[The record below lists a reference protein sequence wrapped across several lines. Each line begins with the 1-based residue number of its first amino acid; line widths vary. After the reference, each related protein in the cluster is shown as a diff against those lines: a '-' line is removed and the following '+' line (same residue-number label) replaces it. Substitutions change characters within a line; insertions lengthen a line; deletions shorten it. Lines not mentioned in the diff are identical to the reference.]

1 MLPTLEEFIKAAEE
15 GRILRHDF
23 NNLVGFKYTTNTVY
37 SGDWNPVTL
46 YARGIVFDKDTGKVL
61 AYPFEKFFNFGEL
74 VDDQSNLTK
83 LAHDVIAHQG
93 YDNLLRD
100 ISTQR
105 FRVMDKLDGSLGI
118 MFWTGK
124 TWLIKTA
131 GSFVSEQA
139 LWANKWAA
147 DNIDVTKLDKNCT
160 YMFEIIYDEDVH
172 PIQYDFEG
180 LVLLGIND
188 NTTMKEKPFTDIVH
202 TAFELKINHA
212 EVLEFTDFD
221 EVVKYAKALPNAK
234 EGVVVTFDNGFKVK
248 IKGDEFLALQR
259 IFHYLS
265 PAVIW
270 ENFDWENAES
280 SYCIAAQY
288 AEDFIKNI
296 PEELTDMKE
305 AANQIAEK
313 FFMNMTEVFNY
324 GQQLRADYPIRKEA
338 YEALC
343 KSSCKKELYAAV
355 LLYYTNGKEN
365 SKIRKAIYRT
375 VKP

>member
-74 VDDQSNLTK
+74 VDDQSNLTT
-83 LAHDVIAHQG
+83 LAYDVIAHQG

-188 NTTMKEKPFTDIVH
+188 NTTMKEKPFADIVH

-248 IKGDEFLALQR
+248 IKGAEFLALQR

-365 SKIRKAIYRT
+365 SKIREAIYRT

>member
-23 NNLVGFKYTTNTVY
+23 NNLVGFKYTTNTIY

-139 LWANKWAA
+139 LWANNWAA

-221 EVVKYAKALPNAK
+221 EVVKYAKALPNSK

-248 IKGDEFLALQR
+248 IKGAEFLALQR

-280 SYCIAAQY
+280 SYDIADQY

-305 AANQIAEK
+305 VANQISEK
-313 FFMNMTEVFNY
+313 FFMNMTEVVNY

-338 YEALC
+338 YAALC
-343 KSSCKKELYAAV
+343 KSSCKKELYSAV
-355 LLYYTNGKEN
+355 MIYYTNGKEN
-365 SKIRKAIYRT
+365 SKIREALYRT

>member
-139 LWANKWAA
+139 LWANNWAA

-188 NTTMKEKPFTDIVH
+188 NTTMKEKPFADIVH

-365 SKIRKAIYRT
+365 SKIREAIYRT

>member
-15 GRILRHDF
+15 GRLLRHDF
-23 NNLVGFKYTTNTVY
+23 NNLVGFKYSTNTIY

-74 VDDQSNLTK
+74 VDDQSNLTT
-83 LAHDVIAHQG
+83 LAYDVIAHQG

-188 NTTMKEKPFTDIVH
+188 NTTMKEKPFADIVH

-248 IKGDEFLALQR
+248 IKGAEFLALQR

-280 SYCIAAQY
+280 SYSIAAQY

-365 SKIRKAIYRT
+365 SKIREAIYRT

>member
-15 GRILRHDF
+15 GRLLRHDF

-74 VDDQSNLTK
+74 VDDQSNLTT
-83 LAHDVIAHQG
+83 LAHDVIAHQE

-139 LWANKWAA
+139 LWANNWAA

-188 NTTMKEKPFTDIVH
+188 NTTMKEKPFADIVH

-248 IKGDEFLALQR
+248 IKGAEFLALQR

-365 SKIRKAIYRT
+365 SKIREAIYRT

>member
-15 GRILRHDF
+15 GRLLRHDF
-23 NNLVGFKYTTNTVY
+23 NNLVGFKYTTNTFY
-37 SGDWNPVTL
+37 SGDWDPVTL

-74 VDDQSNLTK
+74 VDDQGNLTT

-124 TWLIKTA
+124 KWLIKTN
-131 GSFVSEQA
+131 GSFESEQA
-139 LWANKWAA
+139 LWANNWAA

-160 YMFEIIYDEDVH
+160 YTFEIIYDEDVH
-172 PIQYDFEG
+172 PIKYDFEG

-188 NTTMKEKPFTDIVH
+188 NTTMKEKSLTDIVH
-202 TAFELKINHA
+202 TAVELKINHA
-212 EVLEFTDFD
+212 EVLEFSKFL
-221 EVVKYAKALPNAK
+221 EVVTYAKKLPNTK

-280 SYCIAAQY
+280 SYDIADQY

-305 AANQIAEK
+305 VANQISEK
-313 FFMNMTEVFNY
+313 FFMNMTEVVNY
-324 GQQLRADYPIRKEA
+324 GQQLRADYPIRKAA

-343 KSSCKKELYAAV
+343 KSSCKKELYSAV
-355 LLYYTNGKEN
+355 MLYYTNGKEN
-365 SKIRKAIYRT
+365 SKIRKALYRT
-375 VKP
+375 VKL

>member
-15 GRILRHDF
+15 GRLSRHDF

-74 VDDQSNLTK
+74 VDDQSNLTT

-100 ISTQR
+100 ISTQS

-124 TWLIKTA
+124 KWLIKTA
-131 GSFVSEQA
+131 GSFESEQA
-139 LWANKWAA
+139 LWANNWAA

-172 PIQYDFEG
+172 PIKYDFEG

-212 EVLEFTDFD
+212 EVLEFSKLL
-221 EVVKYAKALPNAK
+221 EVLTYAKKLPNTK

-280 SYCIAAQY
+280 SYDIAEQY

-305 AANQIAEK
+305 VANQISEK
-313 FFMNMTEVFNY
+313 FFMNMTEVVNY
-324 GQQLRADYPIRKEA
+324 GQQLRADYPVRKEA

-343 KSSCKKELYAAV
+343 KSSCKKELYTAV
-355 LLYYTNGKEN
+355 MLYYTNGKEN
-365 SKIRKAIYRT
+365 SKIRKALYRT

>member
-74 VDDQSNLTK
+74 VDDQSNLTT

-365 SKIRKAIYRT
+365 SKIREAIYRT

>member
-15 GRILRHDF
+15 GRLLRHDF

-37 SGDWNPVTL
+37 SGDWDPVTL

-74 VDDQSNLTK
+74 VDDQGNLTTI
-83 LAHDVIAHQG
+83 AHNVIAHQG

-100 ISTQR
+100 INTQR

-124 TWLIKTA
+124 KWLIKTA
-131 GSFVSEQA
+131 GSFESEQS
-139 LWANKWAA
+139 LWANNWAA

-160 YMFEIIYDEDVH
+160 YMFEIIYDEDTH
-172 PIQYDFEG
+172 PIKYDFEG

-188 NTTMKEKPFTDIVH
+188 NTTMKEKPLTDIVH

-212 EVLEFTDFD
+212 EVLEFSKFL
-221 EVVKYAKALPNAK
+221 EVLTYAKKLPNTK

-265 PAVIW
+265 PTVIW

-280 SYCIAAQY
+280 SYDIADQY
-288 AEDFIKNI
+288 TEDFIKNI

-305 AANQIAEK
+305 VANQISEK
-313 FFMNMTEVFNY
+313 FFMNMTEVVNF
-324 GQQLRADYPIRKEA
+324 GQQLRADYPVRKDA

-355 LLYYTNGKEN
+355 MIYYTNGKEN
-365 SKIRKAIYRT
+365 SKIREALYRT

>member
-15 GRILRHDF
+15 GRLLRHDF

-74 VDDQSNLTK
+74 VDDQSNLTT
-83 LAHDVIAHQG
+83 LAYDVIAHQG

-188 NTTMKEKPFTDIVH
+188 NTTMKEKPFADIVH

-248 IKGDEFLALQR
+248 IKGAEFLALQR

-280 SYCIAAQY
+280 SYSIAAQY

-365 SKIRKAIYRT
+365 SKIREAIYRT

>member
-15 GRILRHDF
+15 GRLLRHDF

-74 VDDQSNLTK
+74 VDDQSNLTT

-248 IKGDEFLALQR
+248 IKGAEFLALQR

-365 SKIRKAIYRT
+365 SKIREAIYRT

>member
-131 GSFVSEQA
+131 GSFESEQA
-139 LWANKWAA
+139 LWANNWAA

-365 SKIRKAIYRT
+365 SKIREAIYRT

>member
-15 GRILRHDF
+15 GRLSRHDF

-74 VDDQSNLTK
+74 VDDQSNLTT

-100 ISTQR
+100 ISTQS

-124 TWLIKTA
+124 KWLIKTA
-131 GSFVSEQA
+131 GSFESEQA
-139 LWANKWAA
+139 LWANNWAA

-172 PIQYDFEG
+172 PIKYDFEG

-212 EVLEFTDFD
+212 EVLEFSKLL
-221 EVVKYAKALPNAK
+221 EVLTYAKKLPNTK

-280 SYCIAAQY
+280 SYDIAEQY

-305 AANQIAEK
+305 VANQISEK
-313 FFMNMTEVFNY
+313 FFMNMTEVVNY

-343 KSSCKKELYAAV
+343 KSSCKKELYTAV
-355 LLYYTNGKEN
+355 MLYYTNGKEN
-365 SKIRKAIYRT
+365 SKIRKALYRT

>member
-74 VDDQSNLTK
+74 VDDQSDLTK

-131 GSFVSEQA
+131 GSFESEQA
-139 LWANKWAA
+139 LWANNWAA

-188 NTTMKEKPFTDIVH
+188 NTTMKEKPFADIVH

-221 EVVKYAKALPNAK
+221 EVVKYAKALPNTK

-248 IKGDEFLALQR
+248 IKGAEFLALQR

>member
-15 GRILRHDF
+15 GRLLRHDF

-74 VDDQSNLTK
+74 VDDQSNLTT

-139 LWANKWAA
+139 LWANNWAA

-248 IKGDEFLALQR
+248 IKGAEFLALQR

-365 SKIRKAIYRT
+365 SKIREAIYRT

>member
-212 EVLEFTDFD
+212 EVFEFTDFD

-248 IKGDEFLALQR
+248 IKGAEFLALQR

-280 SYCIAAQY
+280 SYSIAAQY

-355 LLYYTNGKEN
+355 LLYYTNGKES
-365 SKIRKAIYRT
+365 SKIREAIYRT

>member
-15 GRILRHDF
+15 GRLLRHDF
-23 NNLVGFKYTTNTVY
+23 NNLVGFKYTANTIY

-74 VDDQSNLTK
+74 VDDQSNLTT
-83 LAHDVIAHQG
+83 LAYDVIAHQG

-188 NTTMKEKPFTDIVH
+188 NTTMKEKPFADIVH

-248 IKGDEFLALQR
+248 IKGAEFLALQR
-259 IFHYLS
+259 LFHYLS

-270 ENFDWENAES
+270 ESFDWENAES
-280 SYCIAAQY
+280 SCDIAAQY

-296 PEELTDMKE
+296 PEELTDLKE
-305 AANQIAEK
+305 VATQISEK

-365 SKIRKAIYRT
+365 SKIREAIYRT

>member
-15 GRILRHDF
+15 GRLLRHDF

-74 VDDQSNLTK
+74 VDDQSNLTT

-124 TWLIKTA
+124 EWLVKTA

-248 IKGDEFLALQR
+248 IKGAEFLALQR

-280 SYCIAAQY
+280 SYSIAAQY

-365 SKIRKAIYRT
+365 SKIREAIYRT

>member
-15 GRILRHDF
+15 GRLLRHDF
-23 NNLVGFKYTTNTVY
+23 NNLVGFKYSTNTIY

-74 VDDQSNLTK
+74 VDDQSNLTT
-83 LAHDVIAHQG
+83 LAYDVIAHQG

-139 LWANKWAA
+139 LWANNWAA

-188 NTTMKEKPFTDIVH
+188 IITMKEKPFTDIVH

-259 IFHYLS
+259 LFHYLS

>member
-23 NNLVGFKYTTNTVY
+23 NNLVGFKYTTNTIY

-100 ISTQR
+100 ISAQR

-124 TWLIKTA
+124 KWLIKTA
-131 GSFVSEQA
+131 GSFESEQA

-147 DNIDVTKLDKNCT
+147 DNIDITKLDKNCT

-188 NTTMKEKPFTDIVH
+188 NTTMKEKPFADIVH
-202 TAFELKINHA
+202 TALELKINHA
-212 EVLEFTDFD
+212 EVLEFSKFS
-221 EVVKYAKALPNAK
+221 EVLTYAKKLPNTK

-248 IKGDEFLALQR
+248 IKGAEFLALQR

-280 SYCIAAQY
+280 SFDIADQY

-296 PEELTDMKE
+296 PEELTNMKE
-305 AANQIAEK
+305 VANQISEK
-313 FFMNMTEVFNY
+313 FFMNMTEVVNY

-343 KSSCKKELYAAV
+343 KSSCKKELYSAV
-355 LLYYTNGKEN
+355 MLYYTNGKEN
-365 SKIRKAIYRT
+365 SKIREALYRT

>member
-15 GRILRHDF
+15 GRLLRHDF

-139 LWANKWAA
+139 LWANNWAA

-188 NTTMKEKPFTDIVH
+188 NTTMKEKPFADIVH

-365 SKIRKAIYRT
+365 SKIREAIYRT

>member
-74 VDDQSNLTK
+74 VDDQSNLTT

-248 IKGDEFLALQR
+248 IKGAEFLALQR

-280 SYCIAAQY
+280 SYSIAAQY

-365 SKIRKAIYRT
+365 SKIREAIYRT

>member
-15 GRILRHDF
+15 GRLLRHDF

-37 SGDWNPVTL
+37 SGDWDPVTL

-74 VDDQSNLTK
+74 VDDQGYLTTI
-83 LAHDVIAHQG
+83 AHDVIAHQG

-100 ISTQR
+100 VNTQR

-124 TWLIKTA
+124 KWLIKTA
-131 GSFVSEQA
+131 GSFESEQA
-139 LWANKWAA
+139 LWANNWAV

-160 YMFEIIYDEDVH
+160 YMFEIIYDEDAH
-172 PIQYDFEG
+172 PIKYDFEG

-188 NTTMKEKPFTDIVH
+188 NTTLKEKPLTDIVH

-212 EVLEFTDFD
+212 EILEFSKFL
-221 EVVKYAKALPNAK
+221 EVVTYAKKLPNTK

-265 PAVIW
+265 PTVIW

-280 SYCIAAQY
+280 SYDIADQY
-288 AEDFIKNI
+288 TEDFIKNI

-305 AANQIAEK
+305 VANQISEK
-313 FFMNMTEVFNY
+313 FFMNLTEVVNY
-324 GQQLRADYPIRKEA
+324 GQQLRADYPVRKDA

-355 LLYYTNGKEN
+355 MIYYTNGKEN
-365 SKIRKAIYRT
+365 SKIREALYRT

>member
-1 MLPTLEEFIKAAEE
+1 MLPTLEEFITAAEE

-23 NNLVGFKYTTNTVY
+23 NNLVGFKYTTNTIY
-37 SGDWNPVTL
+37 SSDWDPVTL

-74 VDDQSNLTK
+74 VDDQSNLTT

-100 ISTQR
+100 ISTQS

-124 TWLIKTA
+124 KWLIKTA
-131 GSFVSEQA
+131 GSFESEQA
-139 LWANKWAA
+139 LWANNWAA

-172 PIQYDFEG
+172 PIKYDFEG

-202 TAFELKINHA
+202 TAVELKINHA
-212 EVLEFTDFD
+212 EVLEFSKFL
-221 EVVKYAKALPNAK
+221 EVVTYAKKLPNTK

-280 SYCIAAQY
+280 SYDIAEQY

-296 PEELTDMKE
+296 PEELTGMKE
-305 AANQIAEK
+305 VANQISEK
-313 FFMNMTEVFNY
+313 FFMNMTEVVNY

-343 KSSCKKELYAAV
+343 KSSCKKELYTAV

>member
-15 GRILRHDF
+15 GRLSRHDF

-74 VDDQSNLTK
+74 VDDQSNLTT

-100 ISTQR
+100 ISTQS

-124 TWLIKTA
+124 KWLIKTA
-131 GSFVSEQA
+131 GSFESEQA
-139 LWANKWAA
+139 LWANNWAA

-172 PIQYDFEG
+172 PIKYDFEG

-212 EVLEFTDFD
+212 EVLEFSKLL
-221 EVVKYAKALPNAK
+221 EVLTYAKKLPNTK

-280 SYCIAAQY
+280 SYDIAEQY

-305 AANQIAEK
+305 VANQISEK
-313 FFMNMTEVFNY
+313 FFMNMTEVVNY

-343 KSSCKKELYAAV
+343 KSSCKKELYTAV
-355 LLYYTNGKEN
+355 MLYYTNGKEN
-365 SKIRKAIYRT
+365 SKIREALYRT

>member
-15 GRILRHDF
+15 GRLLRHDF

-46 YARGIVFDKDTGKVL
+46 HARGIVFDKDTGKVL

-74 VDDQSNLTK
+74 VYDQSNLTEI
-83 LAHDVIAHQG
+83 AHEVIAHQG

-100 ISTQR
+100 ISTQS

-124 TWLIKTA
+124 KWLIKTA
-131 GSFVSEQA
+131 GSFESEQA
-139 LWANKWAA
+139 IWANNWAV

-172 PIQYDFEG
+172 PIKYDFEG

-212 EVLEFTDFD
+212 EVLEFSKFLD
-221 EVVKYAKALPNAK
+221 VVTYAKKLPNTK

-280 SYCIAAQY
+280 SYDIADQY

-305 AANQIAEK
+305 VANQISEK
-313 FFMNMTEVFNY
+313 FFMNMTEVVNY

-343 KSSCKKELYAAV
+343 KSSCKKELFSAV
-355 LLYYTNGKEN
+355 MLYYTNGKEN
-365 SKIRKAIYRT
+365 SKIREALYRT

>member
-15 GRILRHDF
+15 GRLLRHDF
-23 NNLVGFKYTTNTVY
+23 NNLVGFKYTANTIY
-37 SGDWNPVTL
+37 SGDWDPVTL

-74 VDDQSNLTK
+74 VDDQSNLTT

-100 ISTQR
+100 ISTQS

-124 TWLIKTA
+124 KWLIKTA
-131 GSFVSEQA
+131 GSFESEQA
-139 LWANKWAA
+139 LWANNWAA

-172 PIQYDFEG
+172 PIKYDFEG

-212 EVLEFTDFD
+212 EVLEFSKFL
-221 EVVKYAKALPNAK
+221 EVVTYAKKLPNTK

-280 SYCIAAQY
+280 SYDIADQY

-296 PEELTDMKE
+296 PEELTGMKE
-305 AANQIAEK
+305 VANQISEK
-313 FFMNMTEVFNY
+313 FFMNMTEVVNY
-324 GQQLRADYPIRKEA
+324 GQQLRADYPVRKEA

-343 KSSCKKELYAAV
+343 KSSCKKELYTAV
-355 LLYYTNGKEN
+355 MLYYTNGKEN
-365 SKIRKAIYRT
+365 SKIRKALYRT

>member
-15 GRILRHDF
+15 GRLLRHDF

-37 SGDWNPVTL
+37 SGDWDPVTL

-74 VDDQSNLTK
+74 VDDQGNLTTI
-83 LAHDVIAHQG
+83 AQDVIAHQG

-124 TWLIKTA
+124 KWLIKTA
-131 GSFVSEQA
+131 GSFDSEQA
-139 LWANKWAA
+139 IWANNWAV

-172 PIQYDFEG
+172 PIKYDFEG

-188 NTTMKEKPFTDIVH
+188 NTTMKEKPLTDIVH

-212 EVLEFTDFD
+212 EVLEFSKFL
-221 EVVKYAKALPNAK
+221 EVLTYAKKLPNTK

-280 SYCIAAQY
+280 SYDIADQY
-288 AEDFIKNI
+288 TEDFIKNI

-305 AANQIAEK
+305 VANEISEK
-313 FFMNMTEVFNY
+313 FFMNLTEVVNY
-324 GQQLRADYPIRKEA
+324 GQQLRADYPVRKDA

-355 LLYYTNGKEN
+355 MIYYTNGKEN
-365 SKIRKAIYRT
+365 SKIREALYRT

>member
-15 GRILRHDF
+15 GRLLRHDF
-23 NNLVGFKYTTNTVY
+23 NNLVGFKYTTNTIY

-248 IKGDEFLALQR
+248 IKGAEFLALQR

-365 SKIRKAIYRT
+365 SKIREAIYRT

>member
-74 VDDQSNLTK
+74 VDDQSNLTT

-139 LWANKWAA
+139 LWANNWAA

-248 IKGDEFLALQR
+248 IKGAEFLALQR

-365 SKIRKAIYRT
+365 SKIREAIYRT

>member
-160 YMFEIIYDEDVH
+160 YMFEIIYVEDVH

-188 NTTMKEKPFTDIVH
+188 NTTMKEKPFADIVH

-221 EVVKYAKALPNAK
+221 EVVKYANALPNTK

-248 IKGDEFLALQR
+248 IKGAEFLALQR

-280 SYCIAAQY
+280 SYSIAAQY

-365 SKIRKAIYRT
+365 SKIREAIYRT

>member
-15 GRILRHDF
+15 GRLLRHDF

-188 NTTMKEKPFTDIVH
+188 NTTMKEKPFADIVH

-248 IKGDEFLALQR
+248 IKGAEFLALQR

-365 SKIRKAIYRT
+365 SKIREAIYRT

>member
-15 GRILRHDF
+15 GRLLRHDF

-37 SGDWNPVTL
+37 SGDWDPVTL

-74 VDDQSNLTK
+74 VDDQGYLTTI
-83 LAHDVIAHQG
+83 AHDVIAHQG

-100 ISTQR
+100 VNTQR

-124 TWLIKTA
+124 KWLIKTA
-131 GSFVSEQA
+131 GSFESEQA
-139 LWANKWAA
+139 LWANNWAV

-172 PIQYDFEG
+172 PIKYDFEG

-188 NTTMKEKPFTDIVH
+188 NTTLKEKPLTDIVH

-212 EVLEFTDFD
+212 EILEFSKFL
-221 EVVKYAKALPNAK
+221 EVVTYAKKLPNTK

-265 PAVIW
+265 PTVIW

-280 SYCIAAQY
+280 SYDIADQY
-288 AEDFIKNI
+288 TEDFIKNI

-305 AANQIAEK
+305 VANQISEK
-313 FFMNMTEVFNY
+313 FFMNLTEVVNY
-324 GQQLRADYPIRKEA
+324 GQQLRADYPVRKDA

-355 LLYYTNGKEN
+355 MIYYTNGKEN
-365 SKIRKAIYRT
+365 SKIREALYRT

>member
-1 MLPTLEEFIKAAEE
+1 MLPTLEEFIKAAED
-15 GRILRHDF
+15 GRLLRHDF

-37 SGDWNPVTL
+37 SGDWDPVTL

-74 VDDQSNLTK
+74 VDDQGNLTTI
-83 LAHDVIAHQG
+83 AQDVIAHQG
-93 YDNLLRD
+93 YDNLLQD

-124 TWLIKTA
+124 KWLIKTA
-131 GSFVSEQA
+131 GSFDSEQA
-139 LWANKWAA
+139 IWANNWAV

-160 YMFEIIYDEDVH
+160 YMFEIIYDGDAH
-172 PIQYDFEG
+172 PIKYDFEG

-188 NTTMKEKPFTDIVH
+188 NTTMKEKPLIDIVH

-212 EVLEFTDFD
+212 EVLEFSKFL
-221 EVVKYAKALPNAK
+221 EVLTYAKKLPNTK

-248 IKGDEFLALQR
+248 VKGDEFLALQR

-265 PAVIW
+265 PVVIW

-280 SYCIAAQY
+280 SYDIADQY
-288 AEDFIKNI
+288 TEDFIKNI

-305 AANQIAEK
+305 IANQISEK
-313 FFMNMTEVFNY
+313 FFLNMTEVVNF
-324 GQQLRADYPIRKEA
+324 GQQLRADYPIRKDA

-355 LLYYTNGKEN
+355 MIYYTNGKEN
-365 SKIRKAIYRT
+365 SKIREALYRT

>member
-15 GRILRHDF
+15 GRLLRHDF

-188 NTTMKEKPFTDIVH
+188 NTTMKEKPFADIVH

-248 IKGDEFLALQR
+248 IKGAEFLALQR

-280 SYCIAAQY
+280 SYSIAAQY

-296 PEELTDMKE
+296 PEELTDLKE
-305 AANQIAEK
+305 VATQISEK

-365 SKIRKAIYRT
+365 SKIREAIYRT

>member
-188 NTTMKEKPFTDIVH
+188 NTTMKEKPFADIVH

-221 EVVKYAKALPNAK
+221 EVVKYANALPNTK

-248 IKGDEFLALQR
+248 IKGAEFLALQR

-338 YEALC
+338 YAALC

-365 SKIRKAIYRT
+365 SKIREAIYRT

>member
-74 VDDQSNLTK
+74 VDDQSNLTT

-131 GSFVSEQA
+131 GSFVSEQS

-248 IKGDEFLALQR
+248 IKGAEFLALQR

-280 SYCIAAQY
+280 SYSIAAQY

-365 SKIRKAIYRT
+365 SKIREAIYRT

>member
-15 GRILRHDF
+15 GRLLRHDF

-74 VDDQSNLTK
+74 VDDQSNLTT

>member
-15 GRILRHDF
+15 GRLLRHDF

-74 VDDQSNLTK
+74 VDDQSNLTT

-248 IKGDEFLALQR
+248 IKGAEFLALQR